1 MANAAAVLTQ
11 AMPIVGPS
19 RVGRAMLL
27 LAVLVAV
34 SVMAVLYDHNG
45 WDFLRNTGLD
55 GAPSGIVKTGGSLA
69 PLVVVS
75 VTLMILV
82 VEGGTMVADTFRRQ
96 LQERARRR
104 GHEEGLVRGREE
116 GRYEEESNEEARA
129 AASP

>member
-1 MANAAAVLTQ
+1 
-11 AMPIVGPS
+11 MPIVGPS

-34 SVMAVLYDHNG
+34 SVVAVLYDHNG
-45 WDFLRNTGLD
+45 WDFLGNTGLD
-55 GAPSGIVKTGGSLA
+55 GASSGIVKTGGSLA

-104 GHEEGLVRGREE
+104 GHEEGREE
-116 GRYEEESNEEARA
+116 ERARWEQWFARMQA
-129 AASP
+129 AELENRPFDEPPPSRE